1 MMNRR
6 RLGGVEGPAPLYARS
21 VAGDAG
27 HYDVLGVDP
36 SASMAEIKQSYLR
49 LARDAHPDRHNSSEP
64 ERLRAEERMRRLN
77 AAWAVIGDVD
87 QRAAYDRQRLRGE
100 TARPRA
106 ASAEG
111 AVDDPDPWRPFD
123 PDDDPG
129 FDEQDDRPITDSAL
143 PSWLKTGPALGV
155 LFGIALV
162 LVGSLIG
169 VATVFELG
177 AILVVVSLLLFAAAP
192 LVALSLSRSQ
202 DRRP

>member
-1 MMNRR
+1 ME
-6 RLGGVEGPAPLYARS
+6 GGPSLYARD
-21 VAGDAG
+21 VAREAG
-27 HYDVLGVDP
+27 HYEVLGVDP
-36 SASMAEIKQSYLR
+36 SASMSEIKRSYLR
-49 LARDAHPDRHNSSEP
+49 LARDAHPDRHNGSEP
-64 ERLRAEERMRRLN
+64 ERLRAEERMRRIN

-100 TARPRA
+100 PTRARA

-111 AVDDPDPWRPFD
+111 TVDDPDPWTPFD
-123 PDDDPG
+123 TGDDPG
-129 FDEQDDRPITDSAL
+129 FDERDDRPITDAAL

-177 AILVVVSLLLFAAAP
+177 VILVVISTLFFAAAP